1 MSKLNGF
8 PTVYYL
14 SLEEDIDRRTDLV
27 KQFNEY
33 EVTNVNGIISKRY
46 IECNDILNGTFL
58 HTIDDGAKGCFT
70 SHMRAIK
77 KWLNKTDESIA
88 FFCEDDLSLKTVNYW
103 NFTWNEFVS
112 SLPEDW
118 DCVQLLLVRDEI
130 TNIKFRERYW
140 DDWSATAYIVKR
152 EYAKKLIDTYHPN
165 DEFYLDIPET
175 SRYAHLQPIIENV
188 LYSFG
193 NVYAFPLFVEEV
205 EKFNCS
211 HVADENFNG
220 LRGGMELVNGQAS
233 SHNSSY
239 YKILNW
245 WKENQNTS
253 LKNLMKTQRTLLE
266 DYVYDT
272 ENAEKNY
279 NLAKW
284 YEEQGHVTSAHTY
297 YLRAAERSQ
306 DNDIAYS
313 ALIRASFCYKAQGA
327 RDLTEKGLLENALV
341 LLPERPE
348 AYYFLS
354 LIYEKKQEW
363 QNCYIFSNF
372 GLECYKNKIDDID
385 IPEFGGKHLLIYQ
398 KSVSS
403 WWWGKGEE
411 SRNLIIELC
420 KNYWDKLD
428 EHYKKLVIDSIGK
441 YGVFQKIFK
450 E

>member
-1 MSKLNGF
+1 M
-8 PTVYYL
+8 
-14 SLEEDIDRRTDLV
+14 
-27 KQFNEY
+27 
-33 EVTNVNGIISKRY
+33 
-46 IECNDILNGTFL
+46 
-58 HTIDDGAKGCFT
+58 
-70 SHMRAIK
+70 
-77 KWLNKTDESIA
+77 
-88 FFCEDDLSLKTVNYW
+88 
-103 NFTWNEFVS
+103 
-112 SLPEDW
+112 
-118 DCVQLLLVRDEI
+118 LVRDEI

-140 DDWSATAYIVKR
+140 DDWSATAYIIKR
-152 EYAKKLIDTYHPN
+152 EYAKKLINIYHPN

-175 SRYAHLQPIIENV
+175 SRYAHLQPIVENI

-193 NVYAFPLFVEEV
+193 NVYTFPLFVEEV
-205 EKFNCS
+205 EKFNCTMS
-211 HVADENFNG
+211 NDENFDG
-220 LRGGMELVNGQAS
+220 LRDGIALVNGQVS

-245 WKENQNTS
+245 WKENQNVS
-253 LKNLMKTQRTLLE
+253 LKNLMKIQRTLLE

-284 YEEQGHVTSAHTY
+284 YEEQGHITSAHTY

-306 DNDIAYS
+306 DNNIAYS

-363 QNCYIFSNF
+363 QNCYIFANF

-441 YGVFQKIFK
+441 YGIFQKIFK